1 MTFRFFDLPADI
13 QEKISSMERH
23 MSQPAAQHAFQAPL
37 EEAQHV
43 NSVAQQYL
51 DVWGFTNDMEE

>member
-23 MSQPAAQHAFQAPL
+23 MSQLEAHQAAQAAQ

-43 NSVAQQYL
+43 NSLAQQYL
-51 DVWGFTNDMEE
+51 DIWGFVNDMQE